1 MTENGKRA
9 ILSAD
14 KVLVRT
20 AKTRS
25 YQNVKNLQVEHECLD
40 GVYETSRSFS
50 TLNKNLAKRVKTAEQ
65 IGKNVVYCVD
75 GAAFED
81 NSVKELL
88 RRPYNR
94 VKIVNGVSK
103 ISALADLSNFS
114 GCSYTA
120 FSAYEGEERKKDG
133 AFLAPLI
140 IYDMDDK
147 NLASDIKLM
156 LSDAFGEETKVK
168 YICGERVKVVPVY
181 ELDQMTDY
189 DSSSAVAVE
198 KIPFEQKS
206 RFTVNDL
213 QWVIERLRRPD
224 GCPWDRVQT
233 PESIKMNAVEEA
245 YELLD
250 AIDLDDD
257 DKVLEEVGD
266 LLMQV
271 VFHAVMK
278 EERGAFNMGDVVSS
292 VCEKLITRHTHVFG
306 GDSASD
312 EQSALSV
319 WDKNKMKEKGQDTF
333 SSAVS
338 DVPTCFPAFLRAQK
352 ICKRLEKGG
361 WKPDENTLKERFSM
375 LLKTAENTDGEE
387 RKSAYGKALMC
398 IAWLGRTLGIDGE
411 EALLE
416 TVKKASYLYE
426 KYENSVLRDGKDV
439 NALTEDEQEFYLC
452 KAKGE

>member
-1 MTENGKRA
+1 MITVVGLGVVEGDLTENGKRA

-319 WDKNKMKEKGQDTF
+319 WDKNKMKEK
-333 SSAVS
+333 
-338 DVPTCFPAFLRAQK
+338 
-352 ICKRLEKGG
+352 
-361 WKPDENTLKERFSM
+361 
-375 LLKTAENTDGEE
+375 
-387 RKSAYGKALMC
+387 
-398 IAWLGRTLGIDGE
+398 
-411 EALLE
+411 
-416 TVKKASYLYE
+416 
-426 KYENSVLRDGKDV
+426 
-439 NALTEDEQEFYLC
+439 
-452 KAKGE
+452 